1 MHQEIEKK
9 NTAIDLLKNYDG
21 INTYLLALKRD
32 IITYKKVDKLTD
44 FNVDYILK
52 NINYQIK
59 DINKIVRVIDW
70 YGDEL
75 KDKWE
80 TDFRIEKVLIK
91 KLLGET
97 DKFYHCFI
105 QYRKNVEPSYA
116 FLKKNGIIGNFLLE
130 DYHNISIDFDRY
142 DKLSMSR
149 TPDKPRKIK
158 NHQKEAVQF
167 LISRKKCILADDMG
181 LGKMEPVSS
190 LIPTP
195 EGFKKMGDIKVGD
208 YIFGNDGKPH
218 KVLKIFPHKN
228 KEIYRVNFSDNTFA
242 ECGLEHLWVVRDSNM
257 RIRNKGWKIMSLK
270 EIIDS
275 GISYK
280 DEKRKEKG
288 LNPRSKYEIPI
299 TEAVEYTE
307 KQYFIHPYILGYCI
321 GDGNMCGSSINISI
335 PDFEKE
341 SVSRLFSYLNESYML
356 NEDRSTN
363 CPRYRI
369 IKRNKDGKNEYLQE
383 IRKLG
388 LNVKGNYKFI
398 PEFYKLGSIRQRL
411 DLLRGLMDSDGTI
424 QKGNKIIFNTVS
436 ETLANDIKELVF
448 SLGGIARIHSYDR
461 RKQGKN
467 IEYYVNIQ
475 IKENPFYLTRKAE
488 KYNPTFKK
496 YCTKHI
502 VSAEY
507 VRNEDAQC
515 IYVDSEEHTYL
526 TGKSYIVTHNTT
538 SLTVASIEGN
548 FDAILIICPAS
559 LKSNWLNELTNYVSE
574 KDISIIGG
582 VNEMKKNEIEKYLG
596 YGEGKSGKNLNELK
610 EEAKERGKW
619 TDNRYVIIN
628 FDILDDVYK
637 VSRAKT
643 KEGIEKAMENS
654 PMLKFLLNKKSL
666 IIIDEAHKLSN
677 NTSDRYKI
685 IKDLINKSNPHS
697 IYLST
702 GTPITNDPANYFN
715 LLSLLN
721 DPLTIDREFYYM
733 RYCDAFKMPINEQQK
748 QKKQQLTQE
757 FLNSHNKNTWY
768 DLTVEE
774 KKSLNDI
781 INKRVIQKIIPKG
794 GKNLEELK
802 MQTAHVYLRR
812 TKDDIGDLPPKY
824 IHERVFEL
832 NKEQMAEYKKLWDEY
847 EAAKLEEDSSKEL
860 NKELIEGGIYR
871 KYLSN
876 QMVPN
881 TIKLAEKCLAK
892 GEKIVIAC
900 CYDDELYTLRD
911 YFKDKCVIYNGKMS
925 LKEKDEAI
933 KKFNSD
939 PNVMIFIGNIIAA
952 GVGITLTSS
961 RVVIF
966 NNFSYVPG
974 DNSQFQDRVH
984 RIGQTRDVHIFYQ
997 FFKDTQ
1003 YEKMW
1008 NTVLS
1013 KSLIINQVIKKE
1025 DEK

>member
-32 IITYKKVDKLTD
+32 VITYKKVDKLTD
-44 FNVDYILK
+44 FNVDYVLK

-181 LGKMEPVSS
+181 M
-190 LIPTP
+190 
-195 EGFKKMGDIKVGD
+195 
-208 YIFGNDGKPH
+208 
-218 KVLKIFPHKN
+218 
-228 KEIYRVNFSDNTFA
+228 
-242 ECGLEHLWVVRDSNM
+242 
-257 RIRNKGWKIMSLK
+257 
-270 EIIDS
+270 
-275 GISYK
+275 
-280 DEKRKEKG
+280 
-288 LNPRSKYEIPI
+288 
-299 TEAVEYTE
+299 
-307 KQYFIHPYILGYCI
+307 
-321 GDGNMCGSSINISI
+321 
-335 PDFEKE
+335 
-341 SVSRLFSYLNESYML
+341 
-356 NEDRSTN
+356 
-363 CPRYRI
+363 
-369 IKRNKDGKNEYLQE
+369 
-383 IRKLG
+383 
-388 LNVKGNYKFI
+388 
-398 PEFYKLGSIRQRL
+398 
-411 DLLRGLMDSDGTI
+411 
-424 QKGNKIIFNTVS
+424 
-436 ETLANDIKELVF
+436 
-448 SLGGIARIHSYDR
+448 
-461 RKQGKN
+461 
-467 IEYYVNIQ
+467 
-475 IKENPFYLTRKAE
+475 
-488 KYNPTFKK
+488 
-496 YCTKHI
+496 
-502 VSAEY
+502 
-507 VRNEDAQC
+507 
-515 IYVDSEEHTYL
+515 
-526 TGKSYIVTHNTT
+526 GKST

-559 LKSNWLNELTNYVSE
+559 LKSNWFNELTNYVSE

>member
-181 LGKMEPVSS
+181 M
-190 LIPTP
+190 
-195 EGFKKMGDIKVGD
+195 
-208 YIFGNDGKPH
+208 
-218 KVLKIFPHKN
+218 
-228 KEIYRVNFSDNTFA
+228 
-242 ECGLEHLWVVRDSNM
+242 
-257 RIRNKGWKIMSLK
+257 
-270 EIIDS
+270 
-275 GISYK
+275 
-280 DEKRKEKG
+280 
-288 LNPRSKYEIPI
+288 
-299 TEAVEYTE
+299 
-307 KQYFIHPYILGYCI
+307 
-321 GDGNMCGSSINISI
+321 
-335 PDFEKE
+335 
-341 SVSRLFSYLNESYML
+341 
-356 NEDRSTN
+356 
-363 CPRYRI
+363 
-369 IKRNKDGKNEYLQE
+369 
-383 IRKLG
+383 
-388 LNVKGNYKFI
+388 
-398 PEFYKLGSIRQRL
+398 
-411 DLLRGLMDSDGTI
+411 
-424 QKGNKIIFNTVS
+424 
-436 ETLANDIKELVF
+436 
-448 SLGGIARIHSYDR
+448 
-461 RKQGKN
+461 
-467 IEYYVNIQ
+467 
-475 IKENPFYLTRKAE
+475 
-488 KYNPTFKK
+488 
-496 YCTKHI
+496 
-502 VSAEY
+502 
-507 VRNEDAQC
+507 
-515 IYVDSEEHTYL
+515 
-526 TGKSYIVTHNTT
+526 GKST

-559 LKSNWLNELTNYVSE
+559 LKSNWFNELTNYVSE

-860 NKELIEGGIYR
+860 NKELIEGGLYR

>member
-32 IITYKKVDKLTD
+32 VITYKKVDKLTD
-44 FNVDYILK
+44 FNVDYVLK

-59 DINKIVRVIDW
+59 DINKIVHVTDW

-142 DKLSMSR
+142 DRLSMSR
-149 TPDKPRKIK
+149 TPDNPRKIK

-181 LGKMEPVSS
+181 
-190 LIPTP
+190 
-195 EGFKKMGDIKVGD
+195 
-208 YIFGNDGKPH
+208 
-218 KVLKIFPHKN
+218 
-228 KEIYRVNFSDNTFA
+228 
-242 ECGLEHLWVVRDSNM
+242 
-257 RIRNKGWKIMSLK
+257 
-270 EIIDS
+270 
-275 GISYK
+275 
-280 DEKRKEKG
+280 
-288 LNPRSKYEIPI
+288 
-299 TEAVEYTE
+299 
-307 KQYFIHPYILGYCI
+307 
-321 GDGNMCGSSINISI
+321 
-335 PDFEKE
+335 
-341 SVSRLFSYLNESYML
+341 
-356 NEDRSTN
+356 
-363 CPRYRI
+363 
-369 IKRNKDGKNEYLQE
+369 
-383 IRKLG
+383 
-388 LNVKGNYKFI
+388 
-398 PEFYKLGSIRQRL
+398 
-411 DLLRGLMDSDGTI
+411 
-424 QKGNKIIFNTVS
+424 
-436 ETLANDIKELVF
+436 
-448 SLGGIARIHSYDR
+448 
-461 RKQGKN
+461 
-467 IEYYVNIQ
+467 
-475 IKENPFYLTRKAE
+475 
-488 KYNPTFKK
+488 
-496 YCTKHI
+496 
-502 VSAEY
+502 
-507 VRNEDAQC
+507 
-515 IYVDSEEHTYL
+515 
-526 TGKSYIVTHNTT
+526 TGKST

-559 LKSNWLNELTNYVSE
+559 LKSNWFNELTNYVSE

-643 KEGIEKAMENS
+643 KEGIEKAVENS

-911 YFKDKCVIYNGKMS
+911 YFKEKCVIYNGKMS

-1013 KSLIINQVIKKE
+1013 KSVIINQVIKKE
-1025 DEK
+1025 EEK

>member
-142 DKLSMSR
+142 DRLSMSR

-181 LGKMEPVSS
+181 M
-190 LIPTP
+190 
-195 EGFKKMGDIKVGD
+195 
-208 YIFGNDGKPH
+208 
-218 KVLKIFPHKN
+218 
-228 KEIYRVNFSDNTFA
+228 
-242 ECGLEHLWVVRDSNM
+242 
-257 RIRNKGWKIMSLK
+257 
-270 EIIDS
+270 
-275 GISYK
+275 
-280 DEKRKEKG
+280 
-288 LNPRSKYEIPI
+288 
-299 TEAVEYTE
+299 
-307 KQYFIHPYILGYCI
+307 
-321 GDGNMCGSSINISI
+321 
-335 PDFEKE
+335 
-341 SVSRLFSYLNESYML
+341 
-356 NEDRSTN
+356 
-363 CPRYRI
+363 
-369 IKRNKDGKNEYLQE
+369 
-383 IRKLG
+383 
-388 LNVKGNYKFI
+388 
-398 PEFYKLGSIRQRL
+398 
-411 DLLRGLMDSDGTI
+411 
-424 QKGNKIIFNTVS
+424 
-436 ETLANDIKELVF
+436 
-448 SLGGIARIHSYDR
+448 
-461 RKQGKN
+461 
-467 IEYYVNIQ
+467 
-475 IKENPFYLTRKAE
+475 
-488 KYNPTFKK
+488 
-496 YCTKHI
+496 
-502 VSAEY
+502 
-507 VRNEDAQC
+507 
-515 IYVDSEEHTYL
+515 
-526 TGKSYIVTHNTT
+526 GKST

-559 LKSNWLNELTNYVSE
+559 LKSNWFNELTNYVSE

-881 TIKLAEKCLAK
+881 TIKLAEKCLAR

>member
-9 NTAIDLLKNYDG
+9 NTAIKLLKNYDG

-59 DINKIVRVIDW
+59 DINKIVRIIDW

-142 DKLSMSR
+142 DRLSMSR

-181 LGKMEPVSS
+181 
-190 LIPTP
+190 
-195 EGFKKMGDIKVGD
+195 
-208 YIFGNDGKPH
+208 
-218 KVLKIFPHKN
+218 
-228 KEIYRVNFSDNTFA
+228 
-242 ECGLEHLWVVRDSNM
+242 
-257 RIRNKGWKIMSLK
+257 
-270 EIIDS
+270 
-275 GISYK
+275 
-280 DEKRKEKG
+280 
-288 LNPRSKYEIPI
+288 
-299 TEAVEYTE
+299 
-307 KQYFIHPYILGYCI
+307 
-321 GDGNMCGSSINISI
+321 
-335 PDFEKE
+335 
-341 SVSRLFSYLNESYML
+341 
-356 NEDRSTN
+356 
-363 CPRYRI
+363 
-369 IKRNKDGKNEYLQE
+369 
-383 IRKLG
+383 
-388 LNVKGNYKFI
+388 
-398 PEFYKLGSIRQRL
+398 
-411 DLLRGLMDSDGTI
+411 
-424 QKGNKIIFNTVS
+424 
-436 ETLANDIKELVF
+436 
-448 SLGGIARIHSYDR
+448 
-461 RKQGKN
+461 
-467 IEYYVNIQ
+467 
-475 IKENPFYLTRKAE
+475 
-488 KYNPTFKK
+488 
-496 YCTKHI
+496 
-502 VSAEY
+502 
-507 VRNEDAQC
+507 
-515 IYVDSEEHTYL
+515 
-526 TGKSYIVTHNTT
+526 TGKST

-559 LKSNWLNELTNYVSE
+559 LKSNWFNELTNYVSE

-974 DNSQFQDRVH
+974 DISQFQDRVH

>member
-21 INTYLLALKRD
+21 INTSLLALKRD

-142 DKLSMSR
+142 DRLSMSR

-181 LGKMEPVSS
+181 M
-190 LIPTP
+190 
-195 EGFKKMGDIKVGD
+195 
-208 YIFGNDGKPH
+208 
-218 KVLKIFPHKN
+218 
-228 KEIYRVNFSDNTFA
+228 
-242 ECGLEHLWVVRDSNM
+242 
-257 RIRNKGWKIMSLK
+257 
-270 EIIDS
+270 
-275 GISYK
+275 
-280 DEKRKEKG
+280 
-288 LNPRSKYEIPI
+288 
-299 TEAVEYTE
+299 
-307 KQYFIHPYILGYCI
+307 
-321 GDGNMCGSSINISI
+321 
-335 PDFEKE
+335 
-341 SVSRLFSYLNESYML
+341 
-356 NEDRSTN
+356 
-363 CPRYRI
+363 
-369 IKRNKDGKNEYLQE
+369 
-383 IRKLG
+383 
-388 LNVKGNYKFI
+388 
-398 PEFYKLGSIRQRL
+398 
-411 DLLRGLMDSDGTI
+411 
-424 QKGNKIIFNTVS
+424 
-436 ETLANDIKELVF
+436 
-448 SLGGIARIHSYDR
+448 
-461 RKQGKN
+461 
-467 IEYYVNIQ
+467 
-475 IKENPFYLTRKAE
+475 
-488 KYNPTFKK
+488 
-496 YCTKHI
+496 
-502 VSAEY
+502 
-507 VRNEDAQC
+507 
-515 IYVDSEEHTYL
+515 
-526 TGKSYIVTHNTT
+526 GKST

-559 LKSNWLNELTNYVSE
+559 LKSNWFNELTNYVSE

-860 NKELIEGGIYR
+860 NKELIEGGLYR

-881 TIKLAEKCLAK
+881 TIKLAEKCLAR

-933 KKFNSD
+933 KKFNTD
-939 PNVMIFIGNIIAA
+939 PNIMIFIGNIIAA

>member
-75 KDKWE
+75 KDKWG

-181 LGKMEPVSS
+181 M
-190 LIPTP
+190 
-195 EGFKKMGDIKVGD
+195 
-208 YIFGNDGKPH
+208 
-218 KVLKIFPHKN
+218 
-228 KEIYRVNFSDNTFA
+228 
-242 ECGLEHLWVVRDSNM
+242 
-257 RIRNKGWKIMSLK
+257 
-270 EIIDS
+270 
-275 GISYK
+275 
-280 DEKRKEKG
+280 
-288 LNPRSKYEIPI
+288 
-299 TEAVEYTE
+299 
-307 KQYFIHPYILGYCI
+307 
-321 GDGNMCGSSINISI
+321 
-335 PDFEKE
+335 
-341 SVSRLFSYLNESYML
+341 
-356 NEDRSTN
+356 
-363 CPRYRI
+363 
-369 IKRNKDGKNEYLQE
+369 
-383 IRKLG
+383 
-388 LNVKGNYKFI
+388 
-398 PEFYKLGSIRQRL
+398 
-411 DLLRGLMDSDGTI
+411 
-424 QKGNKIIFNTVS
+424 
-436 ETLANDIKELVF
+436 
-448 SLGGIARIHSYDR
+448 
-461 RKQGKN
+461 
-467 IEYYVNIQ
+467 
-475 IKENPFYLTRKAE
+475 
-488 KYNPTFKK
+488 
-496 YCTKHI
+496 
-502 VSAEY
+502 
-507 VRNEDAQC
+507 
-515 IYVDSEEHTYL
+515 
-526 TGKSYIVTHNTT
+526 GKST

-559 LKSNWLNELTNYVSE
+559 LKSNWFNELTNYVSE

>member
-142 DKLSMSR
+142 DRLSMSR
-149 TPDKPRKIK
+149 TPDNPRKIK

-181 LGKMEPVSS
+181 
-190 LIPTP
+190 
-195 EGFKKMGDIKVGD
+195 
-208 YIFGNDGKPH
+208 
-218 KVLKIFPHKN
+218 
-228 KEIYRVNFSDNTFA
+228 
-242 ECGLEHLWVVRDSNM
+242 
-257 RIRNKGWKIMSLK
+257 
-270 EIIDS
+270 
-275 GISYK
+275 
-280 DEKRKEKG
+280 
-288 LNPRSKYEIPI
+288 
-299 TEAVEYTE
+299 
-307 KQYFIHPYILGYCI
+307 
-321 GDGNMCGSSINISI
+321 
-335 PDFEKE
+335 
-341 SVSRLFSYLNESYML
+341 
-356 NEDRSTN
+356 
-363 CPRYRI
+363 
-369 IKRNKDGKNEYLQE
+369 
-383 IRKLG
+383 
-388 LNVKGNYKFI
+388 
-398 PEFYKLGSIRQRL
+398 
-411 DLLRGLMDSDGTI
+411 
-424 QKGNKIIFNTVS
+424 
-436 ETLANDIKELVF
+436 
-448 SLGGIARIHSYDR
+448 
-461 RKQGKN
+461 
-467 IEYYVNIQ
+467 
-475 IKENPFYLTRKAE
+475 
-488 KYNPTFKK
+488 
-496 YCTKHI
+496 
-502 VSAEY
+502 
-507 VRNEDAQC
+507 
-515 IYVDSEEHTYL
+515 
-526 TGKSYIVTHNTT
+526 TGKST

-559 LKSNWLNELTNYVSE
+559 LKSNWFNELTNYVSE

-643 KEGIEKAMENS
+643 KEGIEKAVENS

-802 MQTAHVYLRR
+802 MQTAHIYLRR

-860 NKELIEGGIYR
+860 NKELIEGGLYR

-881 TIKLAEKCLAK
+881 TIKLAEKCLAR

>member
-9 NTAIDLLKNYDG
+9 NTAIGLLKNYDG

-142 DKLSMSR
+142 DRLSMSR

-181 LGKMEPVSS
+181 M
-190 LIPTP
+190 
-195 EGFKKMGDIKVGD
+195 
-208 YIFGNDGKPH
+208 
-218 KVLKIFPHKN
+218 
-228 KEIYRVNFSDNTFA
+228 
-242 ECGLEHLWVVRDSNM
+242 
-257 RIRNKGWKIMSLK
+257 
-270 EIIDS
+270 
-275 GISYK
+275 
-280 DEKRKEKG
+280 
-288 LNPRSKYEIPI
+288 
-299 TEAVEYTE
+299 
-307 KQYFIHPYILGYCI
+307 
-321 GDGNMCGSSINISI
+321 
-335 PDFEKE
+335 
-341 SVSRLFSYLNESYML
+341 
-356 NEDRSTN
+356 
-363 CPRYRI
+363 
-369 IKRNKDGKNEYLQE
+369 
-383 IRKLG
+383 
-388 LNVKGNYKFI
+388 
-398 PEFYKLGSIRQRL
+398 
-411 DLLRGLMDSDGTI
+411 
-424 QKGNKIIFNTVS
+424 
-436 ETLANDIKELVF
+436 
-448 SLGGIARIHSYDR
+448 
-461 RKQGKN
+461 
-467 IEYYVNIQ
+467 
-475 IKENPFYLTRKAE
+475 
-488 KYNPTFKK
+488 
-496 YCTKHI
+496 
-502 VSAEY
+502 
-507 VRNEDAQC
+507 
-515 IYVDSEEHTYL
+515 
-526 TGKSYIVTHNTT
+526 GKST

-559 LKSNWLNELTNYVSE
+559 LKSNWFNELTNYVSE

-802 MQTAHVYLRR
+802 MQTAHIYLRR

-860 NKELIEGGIYR
+860 NKELIEGGLYR

-881 TIKLAEKCLAK
+881 TIKLAEKCLAR

>member
-1 MHQEIEKK
+1 MLFFIKKIYIFVYNNKLLELWVMFQEIERK
-9 NTAIDLLKNYDG
+9 NTAIDLLKEYDG
-21 INTYLLALKRD
+21 INTYLLTLKRD
-32 IITYKKVDKLTD
+32 IITYKKNEKLTD
-44 FNVDYILK
+44 FNVEYILK

-59 DINKIVRVIDW
+59 EINKIVHVTEW
-70 YGDEL
+70 YGNEL
-75 KDKWE
+75 KEKWE
-80 TDFRIEKVLIK
+80 TNFRIEKVLIK
-91 KLLGET
+91 KLIGET
-97 DKFYHCFI
+97 DKFYHCLI

-116 FLKKNGIIGNFLLE
+116 FLKKNGVIGNFLLE
-130 DYHNISIDFDRY
+130 DYHNMSIDFDRY
-142 DKLSMSR
+142 DRLSISR
-149 TPDKPRKIK
+149 CPESPRKLK
-158 NHQKEAVQF
+158 EHQKEAVQF

-181 LGKMEPVSS
+181 LGK
-190 LIPTP
+190 
-195 EGFKKMGDIKVGD
+195 
-208 YIFGNDGKPH
+208 
-218 KVLKIFPHKN
+218 
-228 KEIYRVNFSDNTFA
+228 
-242 ECGLEHLWVVRDSNM
+242 
-257 RIRNKGWKIMSLK
+257 
-270 EIIDS
+270 
-275 GISYK
+275 
-280 DEKRKEKG
+280 
-288 LNPRSKYEIPI
+288 
-299 TEAVEYTE
+299 
-307 KQYFIHPYILGYCI
+307 
-321 GDGNMCGSSINISI
+321 
-335 PDFEKE
+335 
-341 SVSRLFSYLNESYML
+341 
-356 NEDRSTN
+356 
-363 CPRYRI
+363 
-369 IKRNKDGKNEYLQE
+369 
-383 IRKLG
+383 
-388 LNVKGNYKFI
+388 
-398 PEFYKLGSIRQRL
+398 
-411 DLLRGLMDSDGTI
+411 
-424 QKGNKIIFNTVS
+424 
-436 ETLANDIKELVF
+436 
-448 SLGGIARIHSYDR
+448 
-461 RKQGKN
+461 
-467 IEYYVNIQ
+467 
-475 IKENPFYLTRKAE
+475 
-488 KYNPTFKK
+488 
-496 YCTKHI
+496 
-502 VSAEY
+502 
-507 VRNEDAQC
+507 
-515 IYVDSEEHTYL
+515 
-526 TGKSYIVTHNTT
+526 TT

-559 LKSNWLNELTNYVSE
+559 LKSNWFNELTNYVAE
-574 KDISIIGG
+574 RDISIIGG
-582 VNEMKKNEIEKYLG
+582 VNEMKKGEIERYLG
-596 YGEGKSGKNLNELK
+596 YAEGKSGKNLSELQQ
-610 EEAKERGKW
+610 EAKERGKW

-637 VSRAKT
+637 VSRART
-643 KEGIEKAMENS
+643 KEGVEKALENS
-654 PMLKFLLNKKSL
+654 PMLRFLLNKKSL

-685 IKDLINKSNPHS
+685 IKDLINKGKPHS

-715 LLSLLN
+715 LLALLN
-721 DPLTIDREFYYM
+721 DPLTTDKEFYYM

>member
-181 LGKMEPVSS
+181 
-190 LIPTP
+190 
-195 EGFKKMGDIKVGD
+195 
-208 YIFGNDGKPH
+208 
-218 KVLKIFPHKN
+218 
-228 KEIYRVNFSDNTFA
+228 
-242 ECGLEHLWVVRDSNM
+242 
-257 RIRNKGWKIMSLK
+257 
-270 EIIDS
+270 
-275 GISYK
+275 
-280 DEKRKEKG
+280 
-288 LNPRSKYEIPI
+288 
-299 TEAVEYTE
+299 
-307 KQYFIHPYILGYCI
+307 
-321 GDGNMCGSSINISI
+321 
-335 PDFEKE
+335 
-341 SVSRLFSYLNESYML
+341 
-356 NEDRSTN
+356 
-363 CPRYRI
+363 
-369 IKRNKDGKNEYLQE
+369 
-383 IRKLG
+383 
-388 LNVKGNYKFI
+388 
-398 PEFYKLGSIRQRL
+398 
-411 DLLRGLMDSDGTI
+411 
-424 QKGNKIIFNTVS
+424 
-436 ETLANDIKELVF
+436 
-448 SLGGIARIHSYDR
+448 
-461 RKQGKN
+461 
-467 IEYYVNIQ
+467 
-475 IKENPFYLTRKAE
+475 
-488 KYNPTFKK
+488 
-496 YCTKHI
+496 
-502 VSAEY
+502 
-507 VRNEDAQC
+507 
-515 IYVDSEEHTYL
+515 
-526 TGKSYIVTHNTT
+526 TGKST

-559 LKSNWLNELTNYVSE
+559 LKSNWFNELTNYISE

-860 NKELIEGGIYR
+860 NKELIEGGLYR

-881 TIKLAEKCLAK
+881 TIKLAEKCLAR

>member
-142 DKLSMSR
+142 DRLSMSR

-181 LGKMEPVSS
+181 M
-190 LIPTP
+190 
-195 EGFKKMGDIKVGD
+195 
-208 YIFGNDGKPH
+208 
-218 KVLKIFPHKN
+218 
-228 KEIYRVNFSDNTFA
+228 
-242 ECGLEHLWVVRDSNM
+242 
-257 RIRNKGWKIMSLK
+257 
-270 EIIDS
+270 
-275 GISYK
+275 
-280 DEKRKEKG
+280 
-288 LNPRSKYEIPI
+288 
-299 TEAVEYTE
+299 
-307 KQYFIHPYILGYCI
+307 
-321 GDGNMCGSSINISI
+321 
-335 PDFEKE
+335 
-341 SVSRLFSYLNESYML
+341 
-356 NEDRSTN
+356 
-363 CPRYRI
+363 
-369 IKRNKDGKNEYLQE
+369 
-383 IRKLG
+383 
-388 LNVKGNYKFI
+388 
-398 PEFYKLGSIRQRL
+398 
-411 DLLRGLMDSDGTI
+411 
-424 QKGNKIIFNTVS
+424 
-436 ETLANDIKELVF
+436 
-448 SLGGIARIHSYDR
+448 
-461 RKQGKN
+461 
-467 IEYYVNIQ
+467 
-475 IKENPFYLTRKAE
+475 
-488 KYNPTFKK
+488 
-496 YCTKHI
+496 
-502 VSAEY
+502 
-507 VRNEDAQC
+507 
-515 IYVDSEEHTYL
+515 
-526 TGKSYIVTHNTT
+526 GKST

-559 LKSNWLNELTNYVSE
+559 LKSNWFNELTNYVSE

-643 KEGIEKAMENS
+643 KEGIEKAVENS

-802 MQTAHVYLRR
+802 MQTAHIYLRR

-860 NKELIEGGIYR
+860 NKELIEGGLYR

-881 TIKLAEKCLAK
+881 TIKLAEKCLAR

>member
-32 IITYKKVDKLTD
+32 IITCKKVDKLTD

-59 DINKIVRVIDW
+59 DINKIVHVIDW

-75 KDKWE
+75 KDKWG

-142 DKLSMSR
+142 DRLSMSR

-181 LGKMEPVSS
+181 M
-190 LIPTP
+190 
-195 EGFKKMGDIKVGD
+195 
-208 YIFGNDGKPH
+208 
-218 KVLKIFPHKN
+218 
-228 KEIYRVNFSDNTFA
+228 
-242 ECGLEHLWVVRDSNM
+242 
-257 RIRNKGWKIMSLK
+257 
-270 EIIDS
+270 
-275 GISYK
+275 
-280 DEKRKEKG
+280 
-288 LNPRSKYEIPI
+288 
-299 TEAVEYTE
+299 
-307 KQYFIHPYILGYCI
+307 
-321 GDGNMCGSSINISI
+321 
-335 PDFEKE
+335 
-341 SVSRLFSYLNESYML
+341 
-356 NEDRSTN
+356 
-363 CPRYRI
+363 
-369 IKRNKDGKNEYLQE
+369 
-383 IRKLG
+383 
-388 LNVKGNYKFI
+388 
-398 PEFYKLGSIRQRL
+398 
-411 DLLRGLMDSDGTI
+411 
-424 QKGNKIIFNTVS
+424 
-436 ETLANDIKELVF
+436 
-448 SLGGIARIHSYDR
+448 
-461 RKQGKN
+461 
-467 IEYYVNIQ
+467 
-475 IKENPFYLTRKAE
+475 
-488 KYNPTFKK
+488 
-496 YCTKHI
+496 
-502 VSAEY
+502 
-507 VRNEDAQC
+507 
-515 IYVDSEEHTYL
+515 
-526 TGKSYIVTHNTT
+526 GKST

-559 LKSNWLNELTNYVSE
+559 LKSNWFNELTNYVSE

-860 NKELIEGGIYR
+860 NKELIEGGLYR

-881 TIKLAEKCLAK
+881 TIKLAEKCLAR

>member
-142 DKLSMSR
+142 DRLSMSR

-181 LGKMEPVSS
+181 M
-190 LIPTP
+190 
-195 EGFKKMGDIKVGD
+195 
-208 YIFGNDGKPH
+208 
-218 KVLKIFPHKN
+218 
-228 KEIYRVNFSDNTFA
+228 
-242 ECGLEHLWVVRDSNM
+242 
-257 RIRNKGWKIMSLK
+257 
-270 EIIDS
+270 
-275 GISYK
+275 
-280 DEKRKEKG
+280 
-288 LNPRSKYEIPI
+288 
-299 TEAVEYTE
+299 
-307 KQYFIHPYILGYCI
+307 
-321 GDGNMCGSSINISI
+321 
-335 PDFEKE
+335 
-341 SVSRLFSYLNESYML
+341 
-356 NEDRSTN
+356 
-363 CPRYRI
+363 
-369 IKRNKDGKNEYLQE
+369 
-383 IRKLG
+383 
-388 LNVKGNYKFI
+388 
-398 PEFYKLGSIRQRL
+398 
-411 DLLRGLMDSDGTI
+411 
-424 QKGNKIIFNTVS
+424 
-436 ETLANDIKELVF
+436 
-448 SLGGIARIHSYDR
+448 
-461 RKQGKN
+461 
-467 IEYYVNIQ
+467 
-475 IKENPFYLTRKAE
+475 
-488 KYNPTFKK
+488 
-496 YCTKHI
+496 
-502 VSAEY
+502 
-507 VRNEDAQC
+507 
-515 IYVDSEEHTYL
+515 
-526 TGKSYIVTHNTT
+526 GKST

-559 LKSNWLNELTNYVSE
+559 LKSNWFNELTNYVSE

-748 QKKQQLTQE
+748 QKKHQLTQE

-768 DLTVEE
+768 DLTDEE

-832 NKEQMAEYKKLWDEY
+832 NKEQMAEYTKLWDEY

-881 TIKLAEKCLAK
+881 TIKLAEKCLAR

-933 KKFNSD
+933 KKFNTD
-939 PNVMIFIGNIIAA
+939 PNIMVFIGNIIAA

-1013 KSLIINQVIKKE
+1013 KSLIINKVIKKE

>member
-181 LGKMEPVSS
+181 
-190 LIPTP
+190 
-195 EGFKKMGDIKVGD
+195 
-208 YIFGNDGKPH
+208 
-218 KVLKIFPHKN
+218 
-228 KEIYRVNFSDNTFA
+228 
-242 ECGLEHLWVVRDSNM
+242 
-257 RIRNKGWKIMSLK
+257 
-270 EIIDS
+270 
-275 GISYK
+275 
-280 DEKRKEKG
+280 
-288 LNPRSKYEIPI
+288 
-299 TEAVEYTE
+299 
-307 KQYFIHPYILGYCI
+307 
-321 GDGNMCGSSINISI
+321 
-335 PDFEKE
+335 
-341 SVSRLFSYLNESYML
+341 
-356 NEDRSTN
+356 
-363 CPRYRI
+363 
-369 IKRNKDGKNEYLQE
+369 
-383 IRKLG
+383 
-388 LNVKGNYKFI
+388 
-398 PEFYKLGSIRQRL
+398 
-411 DLLRGLMDSDGTI
+411 
-424 QKGNKIIFNTVS
+424 
-436 ETLANDIKELVF
+436 
-448 SLGGIARIHSYDR
+448 
-461 RKQGKN
+461 
-467 IEYYVNIQ
+467 
-475 IKENPFYLTRKAE
+475 
-488 KYNPTFKK
+488 
-496 YCTKHI
+496 
-502 VSAEY
+502 
-507 VRNEDAQC
+507 
-515 IYVDSEEHTYL
+515 
-526 TGKSYIVTHNTT
+526 TGKST

-559 LKSNWLNELTNYVSE
+559 LKSNWFNELTNYVSE

-860 NKELIEGGIYR
+860 NKELIEGGLYR

-881 TIKLAEKCLAK
+881 TIKLAEKCLAR

-933 KKFNSD
+933 KRFNND

>member
-44 FNVDYILK
+44 FNVDYVLK

-59 DINKIVRVIDW
+59 DINKIVHVIDW

-181 LGKMEPVSS
+181 
-190 LIPTP
+190 
-195 EGFKKMGDIKVGD
+195 
-208 YIFGNDGKPH
+208 
-218 KVLKIFPHKN
+218 
-228 KEIYRVNFSDNTFA
+228 
-242 ECGLEHLWVVRDSNM
+242 
-257 RIRNKGWKIMSLK
+257 
-270 EIIDS
+270 
-275 GISYK
+275 
-280 DEKRKEKG
+280 
-288 LNPRSKYEIPI
+288 
-299 TEAVEYTE
+299 
-307 KQYFIHPYILGYCI
+307 
-321 GDGNMCGSSINISI
+321 
-335 PDFEKE
+335 
-341 SVSRLFSYLNESYML
+341 
-356 NEDRSTN
+356 
-363 CPRYRI
+363 
-369 IKRNKDGKNEYLQE
+369 
-383 IRKLG
+383 
-388 LNVKGNYKFI
+388 
-398 PEFYKLGSIRQRL
+398 
-411 DLLRGLMDSDGTI
+411 
-424 QKGNKIIFNTVS
+424 
-436 ETLANDIKELVF
+436 
-448 SLGGIARIHSYDR
+448 
-461 RKQGKN
+461 
-467 IEYYVNIQ
+467 
-475 IKENPFYLTRKAE
+475 
-488 KYNPTFKK
+488 
-496 YCTKHI
+496 
-502 VSAEY
+502 
-507 VRNEDAQC
+507 
-515 IYVDSEEHTYL
+515 
-526 TGKSYIVTHNTT
+526 TGKST

-559 LKSNWLNELTNYVSE
+559 LKSNWFNELTNYVSE

-643 KEGIEKAMENS
+643 KEGIEKAIENS

-832 NKEQMAEYKKLWDEY
+832 SKEQMAEYKKLWDEY

-860 NKELIEGGIYR
+860 NKELIEGGLYR

-881 TIKLAEKCLAK
+881 TIKLAEKCLAR

>member
-75 KDKWE
+75 KDKWG

-142 DKLSMSR
+142 DRLSMSR
-149 TPDKPRKIK
+149 TPDNPRKIK

-181 LGKMEPVSS
+181 M
-190 LIPTP
+190 
-195 EGFKKMGDIKVGD
+195 
-208 YIFGNDGKPH
+208 
-218 KVLKIFPHKN
+218 
-228 KEIYRVNFSDNTFA
+228 
-242 ECGLEHLWVVRDSNM
+242 
-257 RIRNKGWKIMSLK
+257 
-270 EIIDS
+270 
-275 GISYK
+275 
-280 DEKRKEKG
+280 
-288 LNPRSKYEIPI
+288 
-299 TEAVEYTE
+299 
-307 KQYFIHPYILGYCI
+307 
-321 GDGNMCGSSINISI
+321 
-335 PDFEKE
+335 
-341 SVSRLFSYLNESYML
+341 
-356 NEDRSTN
+356 
-363 CPRYRI
+363 
-369 IKRNKDGKNEYLQE
+369 
-383 IRKLG
+383 
-388 LNVKGNYKFI
+388 
-398 PEFYKLGSIRQRL
+398 
-411 DLLRGLMDSDGTI
+411 
-424 QKGNKIIFNTVS
+424 
-436 ETLANDIKELVF
+436 
-448 SLGGIARIHSYDR
+448 
-461 RKQGKN
+461 
-467 IEYYVNIQ
+467 
-475 IKENPFYLTRKAE
+475 
-488 KYNPTFKK
+488 
-496 YCTKHI
+496 
-502 VSAEY
+502 
-507 VRNEDAQC
+507 
-515 IYVDSEEHTYL
+515 
-526 TGKSYIVTHNTT
+526 GKST

-559 LKSNWLNELTNYVSE
+559 LKSNWFNELTNYVSE

-643 KEGIEKAMENS
+643 KEGIEKALENS

-802 MQTAHVYLRR
+802 MQTAHIYLRR

-860 NKELIEGGIYR
+860 NKELIEGGLYR

-881 TIKLAEKCLAK
+881 TIKLAEKCLAR

>member
-181 LGKMEPVSS
+181 M
-190 LIPTP
+190 
-195 EGFKKMGDIKVGD
+195 
-208 YIFGNDGKPH
+208 
-218 KVLKIFPHKN
+218 
-228 KEIYRVNFSDNTFA
+228 
-242 ECGLEHLWVVRDSNM
+242 
-257 RIRNKGWKIMSLK
+257 
-270 EIIDS
+270 
-275 GISYK
+275 
-280 DEKRKEKG
+280 
-288 LNPRSKYEIPI
+288 
-299 TEAVEYTE
+299 
-307 KQYFIHPYILGYCI
+307 
-321 GDGNMCGSSINISI
+321 
-335 PDFEKE
+335 
-341 SVSRLFSYLNESYML
+341 
-356 NEDRSTN
+356 
-363 CPRYRI
+363 
-369 IKRNKDGKNEYLQE
+369 
-383 IRKLG
+383 
-388 LNVKGNYKFI
+388 
-398 PEFYKLGSIRQRL
+398 
-411 DLLRGLMDSDGTI
+411 
-424 QKGNKIIFNTVS
+424 
-436 ETLANDIKELVF
+436 
-448 SLGGIARIHSYDR
+448 
-461 RKQGKN
+461 
-467 IEYYVNIQ
+467 
-475 IKENPFYLTRKAE
+475 
-488 KYNPTFKK
+488 
-496 YCTKHI
+496 
-502 VSAEY
+502 
-507 VRNEDAQC
+507 
-515 IYVDSEEHTYL
+515 
-526 TGKSYIVTHNTT
+526 GKST

-559 LKSNWLNELTNYVSE
+559 LKSNWFNELTNYVSE

-824 IHERVFEL
+824 IHEHVFEL

-860 NKELIEGGIYR
+860 NKELIEGGLYR

-881 TIKLAEKCLAK
+881 TIKLAEKCLAR

-939 PNVMIFIGNIIAA
+939 PSIMIFIGNIIAA

>member
-59 DINKIVRVIDW
+59 DINKIVHVIDW

-116 FLKKNGIIGNFLLE
+116 FLKKIGIIGNFLLE

-142 DKLSMSR
+142 DRLSMSR

-181 LGKMEPVSS
+181 
-190 LIPTP
+190 
-195 EGFKKMGDIKVGD
+195 
-208 YIFGNDGKPH
+208 
-218 KVLKIFPHKN
+218 
-228 KEIYRVNFSDNTFA
+228 
-242 ECGLEHLWVVRDSNM
+242 
-257 RIRNKGWKIMSLK
+257 
-270 EIIDS
+270 
-275 GISYK
+275 
-280 DEKRKEKG
+280 
-288 LNPRSKYEIPI
+288 
-299 TEAVEYTE
+299 
-307 KQYFIHPYILGYCI
+307 
-321 GDGNMCGSSINISI
+321 
-335 PDFEKE
+335 
-341 SVSRLFSYLNESYML
+341 
-356 NEDRSTN
+356 
-363 CPRYRI
+363 
-369 IKRNKDGKNEYLQE
+369 
-383 IRKLG
+383 
-388 LNVKGNYKFI
+388 
-398 PEFYKLGSIRQRL
+398 
-411 DLLRGLMDSDGTI
+411 
-424 QKGNKIIFNTVS
+424 
-436 ETLANDIKELVF
+436 
-448 SLGGIARIHSYDR
+448 
-461 RKQGKN
+461 
-467 IEYYVNIQ
+467 
-475 IKENPFYLTRKAE
+475 
-488 KYNPTFKK
+488 
-496 YCTKHI
+496 
-502 VSAEY
+502 
-507 VRNEDAQC
+507 
-515 IYVDSEEHTYL
+515 
-526 TGKSYIVTHNTT
+526 TGKST

-559 LKSNWLNELTNYVSE
+559 LKSNWFNELTNYVSE

-881 TIKLAEKCLAK
+881 TIKLAEKCLAR

-933 KKFNSD
+933 KRFNND
-939 PNVMIFIGNIIAA
+939 PNIMVFIGNIIAA

-1013 KSLIINQVIKKE
+1013 KSLIINKVIKKE

>member
-142 DKLSMSR
+142 DRLSMSR
-149 TPDKPRKIK
+149 TLDKPRKIK

-181 LGKMEPVSS
+181 M
-190 LIPTP
+190 
-195 EGFKKMGDIKVGD
+195 
-208 YIFGNDGKPH
+208 
-218 KVLKIFPHKN
+218 
-228 KEIYRVNFSDNTFA
+228 
-242 ECGLEHLWVVRDSNM
+242 
-257 RIRNKGWKIMSLK
+257 
-270 EIIDS
+270 
-275 GISYK
+275 
-280 DEKRKEKG
+280 
-288 LNPRSKYEIPI
+288 
-299 TEAVEYTE
+299 
-307 KQYFIHPYILGYCI
+307 
-321 GDGNMCGSSINISI
+321 
-335 PDFEKE
+335 
-341 SVSRLFSYLNESYML
+341 
-356 NEDRSTN
+356 
-363 CPRYRI
+363 
-369 IKRNKDGKNEYLQE
+369 
-383 IRKLG
+383 
-388 LNVKGNYKFI
+388 
-398 PEFYKLGSIRQRL
+398 
-411 DLLRGLMDSDGTI
+411 
-424 QKGNKIIFNTVS
+424 
-436 ETLANDIKELVF
+436 
-448 SLGGIARIHSYDR
+448 
-461 RKQGKN
+461 
-467 IEYYVNIQ
+467 
-475 IKENPFYLTRKAE
+475 
-488 KYNPTFKK
+488 
-496 YCTKHI
+496 
-502 VSAEY
+502 
-507 VRNEDAQC
+507 
-515 IYVDSEEHTYL
+515 
-526 TGKSYIVTHNTT
+526 GKST

-559 LKSNWLNELTNYVSE
+559 LKSNWFNELTNYVSE

-860 NKELIEGGIYR
+860 NKELIEGGLYR

-881 TIKLAEKCLAK
+881 TIKLAEKCLAR

-1013 KSLIINQVIKKE
+1013 KSVIINQVIKKE
-1025 DEK
+1025 EEK

>member
-181 LGKMEPVSS
+181 M
-190 LIPTP
+190 
-195 EGFKKMGDIKVGD
+195 
-208 YIFGNDGKPH
+208 
-218 KVLKIFPHKN
+218 
-228 KEIYRVNFSDNTFA
+228 
-242 ECGLEHLWVVRDSNM
+242 
-257 RIRNKGWKIMSLK
+257 
-270 EIIDS
+270 
-275 GISYK
+275 
-280 DEKRKEKG
+280 
-288 LNPRSKYEIPI
+288 
-299 TEAVEYTE
+299 
-307 KQYFIHPYILGYCI
+307 
-321 GDGNMCGSSINISI
+321 
-335 PDFEKE
+335 
-341 SVSRLFSYLNESYML
+341 
-356 NEDRSTN
+356 
-363 CPRYRI
+363 
-369 IKRNKDGKNEYLQE
+369 
-383 IRKLG
+383 
-388 LNVKGNYKFI
+388 
-398 PEFYKLGSIRQRL
+398 
-411 DLLRGLMDSDGTI
+411 
-424 QKGNKIIFNTVS
+424 
-436 ETLANDIKELVF
+436 
-448 SLGGIARIHSYDR
+448 
-461 RKQGKN
+461 
-467 IEYYVNIQ
+467 
-475 IKENPFYLTRKAE
+475 
-488 KYNPTFKK
+488 
-496 YCTKHI
+496 
-502 VSAEY
+502 
-507 VRNEDAQC
+507 
-515 IYVDSEEHTYL
+515 
-526 TGKSYIVTHNTT
+526 GKST

-559 LKSNWLNELTNYVSE
+559 LKSNWFNELTNYVSE

-643 KEGIEKAMENS
+643 KEGIEKTMENS

-860 NKELIEGGIYR
+860 NKELIEGGLYR

-881 TIKLAEKCLAK
+881 TIKLAEKCLAR

-939 PNVMIFIGNIIAA
+939 PNIMIFIGNIIAA

>member
-142 DKLSMSR
+142 DRLSMSR

-181 LGKMEPVSS
+181 M
-190 LIPTP
+190 
-195 EGFKKMGDIKVGD
+195 
-208 YIFGNDGKPH
+208 
-218 KVLKIFPHKN
+218 
-228 KEIYRVNFSDNTFA
+228 
-242 ECGLEHLWVVRDSNM
+242 
-257 RIRNKGWKIMSLK
+257 
-270 EIIDS
+270 
-275 GISYK
+275 
-280 DEKRKEKG
+280 
-288 LNPRSKYEIPI
+288 
-299 TEAVEYTE
+299 
-307 KQYFIHPYILGYCI
+307 
-321 GDGNMCGSSINISI
+321 
-335 PDFEKE
+335 
-341 SVSRLFSYLNESYML
+341 
-356 NEDRSTN
+356 
-363 CPRYRI
+363 
-369 IKRNKDGKNEYLQE
+369 
-383 IRKLG
+383 
-388 LNVKGNYKFI
+388 
-398 PEFYKLGSIRQRL
+398 
-411 DLLRGLMDSDGTI
+411 
-424 QKGNKIIFNTVS
+424 
-436 ETLANDIKELVF
+436 
-448 SLGGIARIHSYDR
+448 
-461 RKQGKN
+461 
-467 IEYYVNIQ
+467 
-475 IKENPFYLTRKAE
+475 
-488 KYNPTFKK
+488 
-496 YCTKHI
+496 
-502 VSAEY
+502 
-507 VRNEDAQC
+507 
-515 IYVDSEEHTYL
+515 
-526 TGKSYIVTHNTT
+526 GKST

-559 LKSNWLNELTNYVSE
+559 LKSNWFNELTNYVSE

-643 KEGIEKAMENS
+643 KEGIEKAVENS

-832 NKEQMAEYKKLWDEY
+832 NEEQMAEYKKLWDEY

-860 NKELIEGGIYR
+860 NKELIEGGLYR

-881 TIKLAEKCLAK
+881 TIKLAEKCLAR

>member
-142 DKLSMSR
+142 DRLSMSR

-181 LGKMEPVSS
+181 
-190 LIPTP
+190 
-195 EGFKKMGDIKVGD
+195 
-208 YIFGNDGKPH
+208 
-218 KVLKIFPHKN
+218 
-228 KEIYRVNFSDNTFA
+228 
-242 ECGLEHLWVVRDSNM
+242 
-257 RIRNKGWKIMSLK
+257 
-270 EIIDS
+270 
-275 GISYK
+275 
-280 DEKRKEKG
+280 
-288 LNPRSKYEIPI
+288 
-299 TEAVEYTE
+299 
-307 KQYFIHPYILGYCI
+307 
-321 GDGNMCGSSINISI
+321 
-335 PDFEKE
+335 
-341 SVSRLFSYLNESYML
+341 
-356 NEDRSTN
+356 
-363 CPRYRI
+363 
-369 IKRNKDGKNEYLQE
+369 
-383 IRKLG
+383 
-388 LNVKGNYKFI
+388 
-398 PEFYKLGSIRQRL
+398 
-411 DLLRGLMDSDGTI
+411 
-424 QKGNKIIFNTVS
+424 
-436 ETLANDIKELVF
+436 
-448 SLGGIARIHSYDR
+448 
-461 RKQGKN
+461 
-467 IEYYVNIQ
+467 
-475 IKENPFYLTRKAE
+475 
-488 KYNPTFKK
+488 
-496 YCTKHI
+496 
-502 VSAEY
+502 
-507 VRNEDAQC
+507 
-515 IYVDSEEHTYL
+515 
-526 TGKSYIVTHNTT
+526 TGKST

-548 FDAILIICPAS
+548 FDAVLIICPAS
-559 LKSNWLNELTNYVSE
+559 LKSNWFNELTNYVSE

-643 KEGIEKAMENS
+643 KEGIEKAVENS

-802 MQTAHVYLRR
+802 MQTAHIYLRR

-860 NKELIEGGIYR
+860 NKELIEGGLYR

-881 TIKLAEKCLAK
+881 TIKLAEKCLAR

>member
-142 DKLSMSR
+142 DRLSMSR

-181 LGKMEPVSS
+181 M
-190 LIPTP
+190 
-195 EGFKKMGDIKVGD
+195 
-208 YIFGNDGKPH
+208 
-218 KVLKIFPHKN
+218 
-228 KEIYRVNFSDNTFA
+228 
-242 ECGLEHLWVVRDSNM
+242 
-257 RIRNKGWKIMSLK
+257 
-270 EIIDS
+270 
-275 GISYK
+275 
-280 DEKRKEKG
+280 
-288 LNPRSKYEIPI
+288 
-299 TEAVEYTE
+299 
-307 KQYFIHPYILGYCI
+307 
-321 GDGNMCGSSINISI
+321 
-335 PDFEKE
+335 
-341 SVSRLFSYLNESYML
+341 
-356 NEDRSTN
+356 
-363 CPRYRI
+363 
-369 IKRNKDGKNEYLQE
+369 
-383 IRKLG
+383 
-388 LNVKGNYKFI
+388 
-398 PEFYKLGSIRQRL
+398 
-411 DLLRGLMDSDGTI
+411 
-424 QKGNKIIFNTVS
+424 
-436 ETLANDIKELVF
+436 
-448 SLGGIARIHSYDR
+448 
-461 RKQGKN
+461 
-467 IEYYVNIQ
+467 
-475 IKENPFYLTRKAE
+475 
-488 KYNPTFKK
+488 
-496 YCTKHI
+496 
-502 VSAEY
+502 
-507 VRNEDAQC
+507 
-515 IYVDSEEHTYL
+515 
-526 TGKSYIVTHNTT
+526 GKST

-559 LKSNWLNELTNYVSE
+559 LKSNWFNELTNDVSE

-832 NKEQMAEYKKLWDEY
+832 NEEQMAEYKKLWDEY

-860 NKELIEGGIYR
+860 NKELIEGGLYR

-933 KKFNSD
+933 KKFNTD
-939 PNVMIFIGNIIAA
+939 PNIMIFIGNIIAA

>member
-75 KDKWE
+75 KDKWG

-181 LGKMEPVSS
+181 M
-190 LIPTP
+190 
-195 EGFKKMGDIKVGD
+195 
-208 YIFGNDGKPH
+208 
-218 KVLKIFPHKN
+218 
-228 KEIYRVNFSDNTFA
+228 
-242 ECGLEHLWVVRDSNM
+242 
-257 RIRNKGWKIMSLK
+257 
-270 EIIDS
+270 
-275 GISYK
+275 
-280 DEKRKEKG
+280 
-288 LNPRSKYEIPI
+288 
-299 TEAVEYTE
+299 
-307 KQYFIHPYILGYCI
+307 
-321 GDGNMCGSSINISI
+321 
-335 PDFEKE
+335 
-341 SVSRLFSYLNESYML
+341 
-356 NEDRSTN
+356 
-363 CPRYRI
+363 
-369 IKRNKDGKNEYLQE
+369 
-383 IRKLG
+383 
-388 LNVKGNYKFI
+388 
-398 PEFYKLGSIRQRL
+398 
-411 DLLRGLMDSDGTI
+411 
-424 QKGNKIIFNTVS
+424 
-436 ETLANDIKELVF
+436 
-448 SLGGIARIHSYDR
+448 
-461 RKQGKN
+461 
-467 IEYYVNIQ
+467 
-475 IKENPFYLTRKAE
+475 
-488 KYNPTFKK
+488 
-496 YCTKHI
+496 
-502 VSAEY
+502 
-507 VRNEDAQC
+507 
-515 IYVDSEEHTYL
+515 
-526 TGKSYIVTHNTT
+526 GKST

-559 LKSNWLNELTNYVSE
+559 LKSNWFNELTNYVSE

-860 NKELIEGGIYR
+860 NKELIEGGLYR

-881 TIKLAEKCLAK
+881 TIKLADKCLAR

-933 KKFNSD
+933 KKFNND

>member
-44 FNVDYILK
+44 FNVDYVLK

-59 DINKIVRVIDW
+59 DINKIVHVIDW

-142 DKLSMSR
+142 DRLSMSR

-181 LGKMEPVSS
+181 
-190 LIPTP
+190 
-195 EGFKKMGDIKVGD
+195 
-208 YIFGNDGKPH
+208 
-218 KVLKIFPHKN
+218 
-228 KEIYRVNFSDNTFA
+228 
-242 ECGLEHLWVVRDSNM
+242 
-257 RIRNKGWKIMSLK
+257 
-270 EIIDS
+270 
-275 GISYK
+275 
-280 DEKRKEKG
+280 
-288 LNPRSKYEIPI
+288 
-299 TEAVEYTE
+299 
-307 KQYFIHPYILGYCI
+307 
-321 GDGNMCGSSINISI
+321 
-335 PDFEKE
+335 
-341 SVSRLFSYLNESYML
+341 
-356 NEDRSTN
+356 
-363 CPRYRI
+363 
-369 IKRNKDGKNEYLQE
+369 
-383 IRKLG
+383 
-388 LNVKGNYKFI
+388 
-398 PEFYKLGSIRQRL
+398 
-411 DLLRGLMDSDGTI
+411 
-424 QKGNKIIFNTVS
+424 
-436 ETLANDIKELVF
+436 
-448 SLGGIARIHSYDR
+448 
-461 RKQGKN
+461 
-467 IEYYVNIQ
+467 
-475 IKENPFYLTRKAE
+475 
-488 KYNPTFKK
+488 
-496 YCTKHI
+496 
-502 VSAEY
+502 
-507 VRNEDAQC
+507 
-515 IYVDSEEHTYL
+515 
-526 TGKSYIVTHNTT
+526 TGKST

-548 FDAILIICPAS
+548 FDAILIIFPAY
-559 LKSNWLNELTNYVSE
+559 LKSNWFNELTNYVSE

-643 KEGIEKAMENS
+643 KEGIEKAIENS

-832 NKEQMAEYKKLWDEY
+832 SKEQMAEYKKLWDEY

-860 NKELIEGGIYR
+860 NKELIEGGLYR

-881 TIKLAEKCLAK
+881 TIKLAEKCLAR

>member
-32 IITYKKVDKLTD
+32 VITYKKVDKLTD
-44 FNVDYILK
+44 FNVDYVLK

-59 DINKIVRVIDW
+59 DINKIVHVTDW

-80 TDFRIEKVLIK
+80 TAFRIEKVLIK

-142 DKLSMSR
+142 DRLSMSR
-149 TPDKPRKIK
+149 TPDNPRKIK

-181 LGKMEPVSS
+181 
-190 LIPTP
+190 
-195 EGFKKMGDIKVGD
+195 
-208 YIFGNDGKPH
+208 
-218 KVLKIFPHKN
+218 
-228 KEIYRVNFSDNTFA
+228 
-242 ECGLEHLWVVRDSNM
+242 
-257 RIRNKGWKIMSLK
+257 
-270 EIIDS
+270 
-275 GISYK
+275 
-280 DEKRKEKG
+280 
-288 LNPRSKYEIPI
+288 
-299 TEAVEYTE
+299 
-307 KQYFIHPYILGYCI
+307 
-321 GDGNMCGSSINISI
+321 
-335 PDFEKE
+335 
-341 SVSRLFSYLNESYML
+341 
-356 NEDRSTN
+356 
-363 CPRYRI
+363 
-369 IKRNKDGKNEYLQE
+369 
-383 IRKLG
+383 
-388 LNVKGNYKFI
+388 
-398 PEFYKLGSIRQRL
+398 
-411 DLLRGLMDSDGTI
+411 
-424 QKGNKIIFNTVS
+424 
-436 ETLANDIKELVF
+436 
-448 SLGGIARIHSYDR
+448 
-461 RKQGKN
+461 
-467 IEYYVNIQ
+467 
-475 IKENPFYLTRKAE
+475 
-488 KYNPTFKK
+488 
-496 YCTKHI
+496 
-502 VSAEY
+502 
-507 VRNEDAQC
+507 
-515 IYVDSEEHTYL
+515 
-526 TGKSYIVTHNTT
+526 TGKST

-559 LKSNWLNELTNYVSE
+559 LKSNWFNELTNYVSE

-643 KEGIEKAMENS
+643 KEGIEKAVENS

-832 NKEQMAEYKKLWDEY
+832 NEEQMAEYKKLWDEY

-860 NKELIEGGIYR
+860 NKELIEGGLYR

-881 TIKLAEKCLAK
+881 TIKLAEKCLAR

-933 KKFNSD
+933 KKFNND

-1013 KSLIINQVIKKE
+1013 KSVIINQVIKKE
-1025 DEK
+1025 EEK

>member
-75 KDKWE
+75 KDKWG

-142 DKLSMSR
+142 DRLSMSR
-149 TPDKPRKIK
+149 TPDNPRKIK

-181 LGKMEPVSS
+181 
-190 LIPTP
+190 
-195 EGFKKMGDIKVGD
+195 
-208 YIFGNDGKPH
+208 
-218 KVLKIFPHKN
+218 
-228 KEIYRVNFSDNTFA
+228 
-242 ECGLEHLWVVRDSNM
+242 
-257 RIRNKGWKIMSLK
+257 
-270 EIIDS
+270 
-275 GISYK
+275 
-280 DEKRKEKG
+280 
-288 LNPRSKYEIPI
+288 
-299 TEAVEYTE
+299 
-307 KQYFIHPYILGYCI
+307 
-321 GDGNMCGSSINISI
+321 
-335 PDFEKE
+335 
-341 SVSRLFSYLNESYML
+341 
-356 NEDRSTN
+356 
-363 CPRYRI
+363 
-369 IKRNKDGKNEYLQE
+369 
-383 IRKLG
+383 
-388 LNVKGNYKFI
+388 
-398 PEFYKLGSIRQRL
+398 
-411 DLLRGLMDSDGTI
+411 
-424 QKGNKIIFNTVS
+424 
-436 ETLANDIKELVF
+436 
-448 SLGGIARIHSYDR
+448 
-461 RKQGKN
+461 
-467 IEYYVNIQ
+467 
-475 IKENPFYLTRKAE
+475 
-488 KYNPTFKK
+488 
-496 YCTKHI
+496 
-502 VSAEY
+502 
-507 VRNEDAQC
+507 
-515 IYVDSEEHTYL
+515 
-526 TGKSYIVTHNTT
+526 TGKST

-559 LKSNWLNELTNYVSE
+559 LKSNWFNELTNYVSE

-860 NKELIEGGIYR
+860 NKELIEGGLYR

>member
-142 DKLSMSR
+142 DRLSMSR

-181 LGKMEPVSS
+181 
-190 LIPTP
+190 
-195 EGFKKMGDIKVGD
+195 
-208 YIFGNDGKPH
+208 
-218 KVLKIFPHKN
+218 
-228 KEIYRVNFSDNTFA
+228 
-242 ECGLEHLWVVRDSNM
+242 
-257 RIRNKGWKIMSLK
+257 
-270 EIIDS
+270 
-275 GISYK
+275 
-280 DEKRKEKG
+280 
-288 LNPRSKYEIPI
+288 
-299 TEAVEYTE
+299 
-307 KQYFIHPYILGYCI
+307 
-321 GDGNMCGSSINISI
+321 
-335 PDFEKE
+335 
-341 SVSRLFSYLNESYML
+341 
-356 NEDRSTN
+356 
-363 CPRYRI
+363 
-369 IKRNKDGKNEYLQE
+369 
-383 IRKLG
+383 
-388 LNVKGNYKFI
+388 
-398 PEFYKLGSIRQRL
+398 
-411 DLLRGLMDSDGTI
+411 
-424 QKGNKIIFNTVS
+424 
-436 ETLANDIKELVF
+436 
-448 SLGGIARIHSYDR
+448 
-461 RKQGKN
+461 
-467 IEYYVNIQ
+467 
-475 IKENPFYLTRKAE
+475 
-488 KYNPTFKK
+488 
-496 YCTKHI
+496 
-502 VSAEY
+502 
-507 VRNEDAQC
+507 
-515 IYVDSEEHTYL
+515 
-526 TGKSYIVTHNTT
+526 TGKST

-559 LKSNWLNELTNYVSE
+559 LKSNWFNELTNYVSE

-733 RYCDAFKMPINEQQK
+733 RYCDEFKMPINEQQK

-832 NKEQMAEYKKLWDEY
+832 NKEQMAEYTKLWDEY

-881 TIKLAEKCLAK
+881 TIKLAEKCLAR

-933 KKFNSD
+933 KRFNND

>member
-181 LGKMEPVSS
+181 M
-190 LIPTP
+190 
-195 EGFKKMGDIKVGD
+195 
-208 YIFGNDGKPH
+208 
-218 KVLKIFPHKN
+218 
-228 KEIYRVNFSDNTFA
+228 
-242 ECGLEHLWVVRDSNM
+242 
-257 RIRNKGWKIMSLK
+257 
-270 EIIDS
+270 
-275 GISYK
+275 
-280 DEKRKEKG
+280 
-288 LNPRSKYEIPI
+288 
-299 TEAVEYTE
+299 
-307 KQYFIHPYILGYCI
+307 
-321 GDGNMCGSSINISI
+321 
-335 PDFEKE
+335 
-341 SVSRLFSYLNESYML
+341 
-356 NEDRSTN
+356 
-363 CPRYRI
+363 
-369 IKRNKDGKNEYLQE
+369 
-383 IRKLG
+383 
-388 LNVKGNYKFI
+388 
-398 PEFYKLGSIRQRL
+398 
-411 DLLRGLMDSDGTI
+411 
-424 QKGNKIIFNTVS
+424 
-436 ETLANDIKELVF
+436 
-448 SLGGIARIHSYDR
+448 
-461 RKQGKN
+461 
-467 IEYYVNIQ
+467 
-475 IKENPFYLTRKAE
+475 
-488 KYNPTFKK
+488 
-496 YCTKHI
+496 
-502 VSAEY
+502 
-507 VRNEDAQC
+507 
-515 IYVDSEEHTYL
+515 
-526 TGKSYIVTHNTT
+526 GKST

-559 LKSNWLNELTNYVSE
+559 LKSNWFNELTNYISE

-860 NKELIEGGIYR
+860 NKELIEGGLYR

-881 TIKLAEKCLAK
+881 TIKLAEKCLAR

-939 PNVMIFIGNIIAA
+939 PNIMIFIGNIIAA

>member
-181 LGKMEPVSS
+181 M
-190 LIPTP
+190 
-195 EGFKKMGDIKVGD
+195 
-208 YIFGNDGKPH
+208 
-218 KVLKIFPHKN
+218 
-228 KEIYRVNFSDNTFA
+228 
-242 ECGLEHLWVVRDSNM
+242 
-257 RIRNKGWKIMSLK
+257 
-270 EIIDS
+270 
-275 GISYK
+275 
-280 DEKRKEKG
+280 
-288 LNPRSKYEIPI
+288 
-299 TEAVEYTE
+299 
-307 KQYFIHPYILGYCI
+307 
-321 GDGNMCGSSINISI
+321 
-335 PDFEKE
+335 
-341 SVSRLFSYLNESYML
+341 
-356 NEDRSTN
+356 
-363 CPRYRI
+363 
-369 IKRNKDGKNEYLQE
+369 
-383 IRKLG
+383 
-388 LNVKGNYKFI
+388 
-398 PEFYKLGSIRQRL
+398 
-411 DLLRGLMDSDGTI
+411 
-424 QKGNKIIFNTVS
+424 
-436 ETLANDIKELVF
+436 
-448 SLGGIARIHSYDR
+448 
-461 RKQGKN
+461 
-467 IEYYVNIQ
+467 
-475 IKENPFYLTRKAE
+475 
-488 KYNPTFKK
+488 
-496 YCTKHI
+496 
-502 VSAEY
+502 
-507 VRNEDAQC
+507 
-515 IYVDSEEHTYL
+515 
-526 TGKSYIVTHNTT
+526 GKST

-559 LKSNWLNELTNYVSE
+559 LKSNWFNELTNYVSE

-802 MQTAHVYLRR
+802 MQTAHIYLRR

-832 NKEQMAEYKKLWDEY
+832 NKKQMAEYKKLWDEY

-860 NKELIEGGIYR
+860 NKELIEGGLYR

-881 TIKLAEKCLAK
+881 TIKLAEKCLAR

>member
-158 NHQKEAVQF
+158 NHQKEAVQL
-167 LISRKKCILADDMG
+167 LISRKKCILADNMG
-181 LGKMEPVSS
+181 
-190 LIPTP
+190 
-195 EGFKKMGDIKVGD
+195 MG
-208 YIFGNDGKPH
+208 
-218 KVLKIFPHKN
+218 
-228 KEIYRVNFSDNTFA
+228 
-242 ECGLEHLWVVRDSNM
+242 
-257 RIRNKGWKIMSLK
+257 
-270 EIIDS
+270 
-275 GISYK
+275 
-280 DEKRKEKG
+280 
-288 LNPRSKYEIPI
+288 
-299 TEAVEYTE
+299 
-307 KQYFIHPYILGYCI
+307 
-321 GDGNMCGSSINISI
+321 
-335 PDFEKE
+335 E
-341 SVSRLFSYLNESYML
+341 S
-356 NEDRSTN
+356 
-363 CPRYRI
+363 
-369 IKRNKDGKNEYLQE
+369 
-383 IRKLG
+383 
-388 LNVKGNYKFI
+388 
-398 PEFYKLGSIRQRL
+398 
-411 DLLRGLMDSDGTI
+411 
-424 QKGNKIIFNTVS
+424 
-436 ETLANDIKELVF
+436 
-448 SLGGIARIHSYDR
+448 
-461 RKQGKN
+461 
-467 IEYYVNIQ
+467 
-475 IKENPFYLTRKAE
+475 
-488 KYNPTFKK
+488 
-496 YCTKHI
+496 
-502 VSAEY
+502 
-507 VRNEDAQC
+507 
-515 IYVDSEEHTYL
+515 
-526 TGKSYIVTHNTT
+526 T
-538 SLTVASIEGN
+538 SLTAASIEGN

-559 LKSNWLNELTNYVSE
+559 LKSNWFNELTNYVSE

-860 NKELIEGGIYR
+860 NKELIEGGLYR

-881 TIKLAEKCLAK
+881 TIKLVEKCLAR

-1013 KSLIINQVIKKE
+1013 KSVIINQVIKKE
-1025 DEK
+1025 EEK

>member
-9 NTAIDLLKNYDG
+9 HTAIDLLKNYDG

-44 FNVDYILK
+44 FNVDYVLK

-59 DINKIVRVIDW
+59 DVNKIVHVTDW
-70 YGDEL
+70 YGEEL
-75 KDKWE
+75 KNKWG

-97 DKFYHCFI
+97 DKFYHCLI

-142 DKLSMSR
+142 DRLSISR

-158 NHQKEAVQF
+158 THQKEAVQF

-181 LGKMEPVSS
+181 M
-190 LIPTP
+190 
-195 EGFKKMGDIKVGD
+195 
-208 YIFGNDGKPH
+208 
-218 KVLKIFPHKN
+218 
-228 KEIYRVNFSDNTFA
+228 
-242 ECGLEHLWVVRDSNM
+242 
-257 RIRNKGWKIMSLK
+257 
-270 EIIDS
+270 
-275 GISYK
+275 
-280 DEKRKEKG
+280 
-288 LNPRSKYEIPI
+288 
-299 TEAVEYTE
+299 
-307 KQYFIHPYILGYCI
+307 
-321 GDGNMCGSSINISI
+321 
-335 PDFEKE
+335 
-341 SVSRLFSYLNESYML
+341 
-356 NEDRSTN
+356 
-363 CPRYRI
+363 
-369 IKRNKDGKNEYLQE
+369 
-383 IRKLG
+383 
-388 LNVKGNYKFI
+388 
-398 PEFYKLGSIRQRL
+398 
-411 DLLRGLMDSDGTI
+411 
-424 QKGNKIIFNTVS
+424 
-436 ETLANDIKELVF
+436 
-448 SLGGIARIHSYDR
+448 
-461 RKQGKN
+461 
-467 IEYYVNIQ
+467 
-475 IKENPFYLTRKAE
+475 
-488 KYNPTFKK
+488 
-496 YCTKHI
+496 
-502 VSAEY
+502 
-507 VRNEDAQC
+507 
-515 IYVDSEEHTYL
+515 
-526 TGKSYIVTHNTT
+526 GKST

-559 LKSNWLNELTNYVSE
+559 LKSNWFNELTNYVSE

-643 KEGIEKAMENS
+643 KEGIEKALEQS

-702 GTPITNDPANYFN
+702 GTPITNDPSNYFN
-715 LLSLLN
+715 LLLLLN

-768 DLTVEE
+768 DLTDEE

-832 NKEQMAEYKKLWDEY
+832 NKEQMAEYTKLWDEY

-881 TIKLAEKCLAK
+881 TIKLADKCLAR

-911 YFKDKCVIYNGKMS
+911 YFKEKCVIYNGKMS

-933 KKFNSD
+933 KRFNND
-939 PNVMIFIGNIIAA
+939 PNIMVFIGNIIAA
-952 GVGITLTSS
+952 GVGITLTAS
-961 RVVIF
+961 RVIIF

-974 DNSQFQDRVH
+974 DNQQMQDRVH

-1013 KSLIINQVIKKE
+1013 KSLIINKVIKKE

>member
-181 LGKMEPVSS
+181 M
-190 LIPTP
+190 
-195 EGFKKMGDIKVGD
+195 
-208 YIFGNDGKPH
+208 
-218 KVLKIFPHKN
+218 
-228 KEIYRVNFSDNTFA
+228 
-242 ECGLEHLWVVRDSNM
+242 
-257 RIRNKGWKIMSLK
+257 
-270 EIIDS
+270 
-275 GISYK
+275 
-280 DEKRKEKG
+280 
-288 LNPRSKYEIPI
+288 
-299 TEAVEYTE
+299 
-307 KQYFIHPYILGYCI
+307 
-321 GDGNMCGSSINISI
+321 
-335 PDFEKE
+335 
-341 SVSRLFSYLNESYML
+341 
-356 NEDRSTN
+356 
-363 CPRYRI
+363 
-369 IKRNKDGKNEYLQE
+369 
-383 IRKLG
+383 
-388 LNVKGNYKFI
+388 
-398 PEFYKLGSIRQRL
+398 
-411 DLLRGLMDSDGTI
+411 
-424 QKGNKIIFNTVS
+424 
-436 ETLANDIKELVF
+436 
-448 SLGGIARIHSYDR
+448 
-461 RKQGKN
+461 
-467 IEYYVNIQ
+467 
-475 IKENPFYLTRKAE
+475 
-488 KYNPTFKK
+488 
-496 YCTKHI
+496 
-502 VSAEY
+502 
-507 VRNEDAQC
+507 
-515 IYVDSEEHTYL
+515 
-526 TGKSYIVTHNTT
+526 GKST

-559 LKSNWLNELTNYVSE
+559 LKSNWFNELTNYVSE

-802 MQTAHVYLRR
+802 MQTAHIYLRR

-860 NKELIEGGIYR
+860 NKELIEGGLYR

-881 TIKLAEKCLAK
+881 TIKLAEKCLAR

>member
-32 IITYKKVDKLTD
+32 IVTYKKVDKLTD
-44 FNVDYILK
+44 FNVDYVLK

-59 DINKIVRVIDW
+59 DVNKIVHVTDW

-142 DKLSMSR
+142 DRLSMSR
-149 TPDKPRKIK
+149 TPDNPRKIK

-181 LGKMEPVSS
+181 
-190 LIPTP
+190 
-195 EGFKKMGDIKVGD
+195 
-208 YIFGNDGKPH
+208 
-218 KVLKIFPHKN
+218 
-228 KEIYRVNFSDNTFA
+228 
-242 ECGLEHLWVVRDSNM
+242 
-257 RIRNKGWKIMSLK
+257 
-270 EIIDS
+270 
-275 GISYK
+275 
-280 DEKRKEKG
+280 
-288 LNPRSKYEIPI
+288 
-299 TEAVEYTE
+299 
-307 KQYFIHPYILGYCI
+307 
-321 GDGNMCGSSINISI
+321 
-335 PDFEKE
+335 
-341 SVSRLFSYLNESYML
+341 
-356 NEDRSTN
+356 
-363 CPRYRI
+363 
-369 IKRNKDGKNEYLQE
+369 
-383 IRKLG
+383 
-388 LNVKGNYKFI
+388 
-398 PEFYKLGSIRQRL
+398 
-411 DLLRGLMDSDGTI
+411 
-424 QKGNKIIFNTVS
+424 
-436 ETLANDIKELVF
+436 
-448 SLGGIARIHSYDR
+448 
-461 RKQGKN
+461 
-467 IEYYVNIQ
+467 
-475 IKENPFYLTRKAE
+475 
-488 KYNPTFKK
+488 
-496 YCTKHI
+496 
-502 VSAEY
+502 
-507 VRNEDAQC
+507 
-515 IYVDSEEHTYL
+515 
-526 TGKSYIVTHNTT
+526 TGKST

-559 LKSNWLNELTNYVSE
+559 LKSNWFNELTNYISE

-643 KEGIEKAMENS
+643 KEGIEKAIENS

-768 DLTVEE
+768 DLTDEE

-832 NKEQMAEYKKLWDEY
+832 NKEQMVEYKKLWDEY

-860 NKELIEGGIYR
+860 NKELIEGGLYR

-881 TIKLAEKCLAK
+881 TIKLAEKCLAR

-933 KKFNSD
+933 KKFNND

-1013 KSLIINQVIKKE
+1013 KSLIINKVIKKE

>member
-1 MHQEIEKK
+1 MHQEIEKT

-181 LGKMEPVSS
+181 M
-190 LIPTP
+190 
-195 EGFKKMGDIKVGD
+195 
-208 YIFGNDGKPH
+208 
-218 KVLKIFPHKN
+218 
-228 KEIYRVNFSDNTFA
+228 
-242 ECGLEHLWVVRDSNM
+242 
-257 RIRNKGWKIMSLK
+257 
-270 EIIDS
+270 
-275 GISYK
+275 
-280 DEKRKEKG
+280 
-288 LNPRSKYEIPI
+288 
-299 TEAVEYTE
+299 
-307 KQYFIHPYILGYCI
+307 
-321 GDGNMCGSSINISI
+321 
-335 PDFEKE
+335 
-341 SVSRLFSYLNESYML
+341 
-356 NEDRSTN
+356 
-363 CPRYRI
+363 
-369 IKRNKDGKNEYLQE
+369 
-383 IRKLG
+383 
-388 LNVKGNYKFI
+388 
-398 PEFYKLGSIRQRL
+398 
-411 DLLRGLMDSDGTI
+411 
-424 QKGNKIIFNTVS
+424 
-436 ETLANDIKELVF
+436 
-448 SLGGIARIHSYDR
+448 
-461 RKQGKN
+461 
-467 IEYYVNIQ
+467 
-475 IKENPFYLTRKAE
+475 
-488 KYNPTFKK
+488 
-496 YCTKHI
+496 
-502 VSAEY
+502 
-507 VRNEDAQC
+507 
-515 IYVDSEEHTYL
+515 
-526 TGKSYIVTHNTT
+526 GKST

-559 LKSNWLNELTNYVSE
+559 LKSNWFNELTNYISE

-748 QKKQQLTQE
+748 QKKKQLTQE

-802 MQTAHVYLRR
+802 MQTAHIYLRR

-860 NKELIEGGIYR
+860 NKELIEGGLYR

-881 TIKLAEKCLAK
+881 TIKLAEKCLAR